1 MSGGDLD
8 NSFPDDLD
16 ELDDSEVGEL
26 VWPQLL
32 LLFVNVNCM
41 AQVLVVLLYWYLLY
55 LFCFIKICLYKM
67 FVVKKNNFVLNYG
80 YDLDLFLAFFFKLNV
95 KGKNVIFL
103 KR

>member
-26 VWPQLL
+26 VWPQFL

-67 FVVKKNNFVLNYG
+67 FVVKKNNFFLEFTPP
-80 YDLDLFLAFFFKLNV
+80 LQTKLF
-95 KGKNVIFL
+95 
-103 KR
+103 